1 MTDGKDDIKNEN
13 PAEAAARGDD
23 PLRDDLLSDLASYG
37 KPYNMERITEAYEYA
52 KMLHEG
58 QRRRSGEPYIV
69 HPVAVAKIAASLGL
83 DTDAIIASLLHDTIE
98 DCGDK
103 TSIGEISSRF
113 GPTVAELVD
122 GLTKMVSIDVKD
134 KESQQVENIR
144 KMLLAMSRDIR
155 VIFIKLCDRLHN
167 MRTLGAKE
175 ESKRRSTAL
184 ETMYVY
190 APLAHRLG
198 IQRIKQELEMLALS
212 YLDPIGYAEV
222 SDYIEKKYGQNKNFI
237 ESIQEDISK
246 KLSEYEI
253 NFTLE
258 GRVKTVFSIYN
269 KMYNQK
275 KSFDEIY
282 DFYAVRII
290 VDTELE
296 CYTALGIIHEMYKS
310 MPGRFKDYISTP
322 KPNMYQSLHTT
333 VIGRDGIPFEVQ
345 IRTRAMHQIAEYGIA
360 AHWKYKSGEQSKAD
374 IDRRLQWISRLI
386 ETEDETRDPDEFM
399 EALKID
405 VYHDEKFVFTPKG
418 DLISLPQDGT
428 IIDFAYAI
436 HSEVGHR
443 MVGAKINGVITPIDS
458 RPQNGEIV
466 EILTSSAA
474 KGPSRD
480 WLKIAVTSEAK
491 GKIRAWFKKERRAEN
506 IIVGRNEVDREFSKF
521 AHDISDEKKNEIVTT
536 VAKRLGIQTADD
548 LYNTLGY
555 GGISIAKILPKLRD
569 EFERVAKLEA
579 PHEVITAEQVQTTTK
594 KVKSSSGIV
603 VDGVTGMQVKF
614 AKCCNPLPGDSVIGF
629 ITKGFGISIHKRDC
643 PNVINA
649 MSAPDADPD
658 RWVPAHWDET
668 DKRPGDLYEALLQ
681 IYAANS
687 MTIIAE
693 ITAILAEMKVSL
705 LSIMTKKQTDDEII
719 INLKIACKD
728 MNHYN
733 SIVSRLR
740 GISDVQHIARG
751 YN

>member
-1 MTDGKDDIKNEN
+1 MIDCNVDIKPGVVEN
-13 PAEAAARGDD
+13 DA
-23 PLRDDLLSDLASYG
+23 LRDDLLSDLSAYG
-37 KPYNMERITEAYEYA
+37 KPYNMEKIRDAYEYA

-69 HPVAVAKIAASLGL
+69 HPVSVAKIAASLGL
-83 DTDAIIASLLHDTIE
+83 DTDAIVAALLHDTIE

-113 GPTVAELVD
+113 GETVAELVD

-134 KESQQVENIR
+134 KKEQQVENIR

-167 MRTLGAKE
+167 MRTLSAKE

-198 IQRIKQELEMLALS
+198 IQRIKQELELLALS
-212 YLDPIGYAEV
+212 YLDPIGYSEV
-222 SDYIEKKYGQNKNFI
+222 NAYIEQKYGQNRNFI
-237 ESIQEDISK
+237 ENTQAYIGN
-246 KLSEYEI
+246 KLSEYDI
-253 NFTLE
+253 DYTLE

-290 VDTELE
+290 VETELE
-296 CYTALGIIHEMYKS
+296 CYTALGIIHELYKS

-322 KPNMYQSLHTT
+322 TPNMYQSLHTT

-345 IRTRAMHQIAEYGIA
+345 IRTKAMHQIAEYGIA
-360 AHWKYKSGEQSKAD
+360 AHWKYKSGEQSKAE
-374 IDRRLQWISRLI
+374 IDRKLQWISRLI

-418 DLISLPQDGT
+418 DLISLPQDAT

-458 RPQNGEIV
+458 CPQNGEIV
-466 EILTSSAA
+466 EILTSSSA

-480 WLKIAVTSEAK
+480 WLKIAATTEAR
-491 GKIRAWFKKERRAEN
+491 GKIRAWFKKEMRAEN

-521 AHDISDEKKNEIVTT
+521 AHDIPDAQKNDIVTT

-555 GGISIAKILPKLRD
+555 GGISVTKILPKLRD
-569 EFERVAKLEA
+569 EYERVVKFEA
-579 PHEVITAEQVQTTTK
+579 PPENLTAEQVQTTTRR
-594 KVKSSSGIV
+594 VKSSSGIV
-603 VDGVTGMQVKF
+603 VDGVAGMQVKF

-643 PNVINA
+643 PNVTSA
-649 MSAPDADPD
+649 MAAPDADPD
-658 RWVPAHWDET
+658 RWVTAHWDET
-668 DKRPGDLYEALLQ
+668 DHRPGDVYEALFQ
-681 IYAANS
+681 IYANNS

-693 ITAILAEMKVSL
+693 VTAILADMKVSL
-705 LSIMTKKQTDDEII
+705 LGIMTKKQTEDEII

-740 GISDVQHIARG
+740 SIRDVNRITRG

>member
-1 MTDGKDDIKNEN
+1 MTENMTSEKDMLKEELLTDI
-13 PAEAAARGDD
+13 
-23 PLRDDLLSDLASYG
+23 ASYG
-37 KPYNMERITEAYEYA
+37 KPYNMEKIADAYEYA
-52 KMLHEG
+52 KVLHEG

-83 DTDAIIASLLHDTIE
+83 DTDAIVAALLHDTIE
-98 DCGDK
+98 DCGDR
-103 TSIGEISSRF
+103 TSSAEISSRF
-113 GPTVAELVD
+113 GATVAELVD
-122 GLTKMVSIDVKD
+122 GLTKMVSIDVGD

-175 ESKRRSTAL
+175 ESKRRKTAL

-222 SDYIEKKYGQNKNFI
+222 NDYIEKKYGQNRDFI
-237 ESIQEDISK
+237 ESVQEYIGK
-246 KLSEYEI
+246 KLSEYDI
-253 NFTLE
+253 NYTLS
-258 GRVKTVFSIYN
+258 GRIKTVFSIYN

-296 CYTALGIIHEMYKS
+296 CYTALGIIHELYKS

-374 IDRRLQWISRLI
+374 IDRKLQWISRLI
-386 ETEDETRDPDEFM
+386 ETEDQTRDPEEFM

-458 RPQNGEIV
+458 CPQNGEIV

-480 WLKIAVTSEAK
+480 WLKIAATGEAK
-491 GKIRAWFKKERRAEN
+491 SKIRAWFKKERRAEN

-521 AHDISDEKKNEIVTT
+521 AHTISDEKKNEIVTT
-536 VAKRLGIQTADD
+536 VAKRIGIQTADD

-555 GGISIAKILPKLRD
+555 GGLPITKILPKLRD
-569 EFERVAKLEA
+569 EFDRVVKFEA
-579 PHEVITAEQVQTTTK
+579 PPENITAEQVQTTTR

-603 VDGVTGMQVKF
+603 VDGVSGMQVKF

-643 PNVINA
+643 PNVSLA
-649 MSAPDADPD
+649 MAAPDVDPD
-658 RWVPAHWDET
+658 RWVTAHWDET

-681 IYAANS
+681 IYAADS
-687 MTIIAE
+687 ITIIAE

-705 LSIMTKKQTDDEII
+705 LSIMTKKTKNEEII

-740 GISDVQHIARG
+740 NNRDVIRITRG

>member
-1 MTDGKDDIKNEN
+1 MTDNINN
-13 PAEAAARGDD
+13 EAAAENAAETKDA
-23 PLRDDLLSDLASYG
+23 LREDLLSDLASYG
-37 KPYNMERITEAYEYA
+37 KPYNMERIADAYEYA
-52 KMLHEG
+52 KKLHEG
-58 QRRRSGEPYIV
+58 QKRRSGEPYIV

-103 TSIGEISSRF
+103 TSISEISSRF

-222 SDYIEKKYGQNKNFI
+222 NDYIDKKYGQNKNFI
-237 ESIQEDISK
+237 EGIQEDIAK
-246 KLSEYEI
+246 KLSEYDI

-345 IRTRAMHQIAEYGIA
+345 IRTKAMHQIAEYGIA

-458 RPQNGEIV
+458 RPKNGEIV
-466 EILTSSAA
+466 EILTLSAA

-506 IIVGRNEVDREFSKF
+506 IIVGRNEIDREFSKF
-521 AHDISDEKKNEIVTT
+521 AHDLSDEKKNEIVVT
-536 VAKRLGIQTADD
+536 VAKRIGIQTADD

-555 GGISIAKILPKLRD
+555 GGISITKVLPKLRD
-569 EFERVAKLEA
+569 EFDRVMKYEA
-579 PHEVITAEQVQTTTK
+579 PHENMTVEQVQTTTK

-643 PNVINA
+643 PNVTNA

-658 RWVPAHWDET
+658 RWVTAHWDET
-668 DKRPGDLYEALLQ
+668 DKRPSDLYEALLQ
-681 IYAANS
+681 IYASNS
-687 MTIIAE
+687 ITIIAE
-693 ITAILAEMKVSL
+693 ITAILADMKVSL
-705 LSIMTKKQTDDEII
+705 LSIMTKKQTENEII

-740 GISDVQHIARG
+740 GIKDVVRITRG